1 LYIIFISNLFVRIYY
16 LLVELISNWPAKVQ
30 KSFLMPKYF
39 QPKANQRANQRGLF
53 EPNAHARRRIIY
65 CDAMEKKLEGVKDIS
80 LTLRRKERKEL

>member
-1 LYIIFISNLFVRIYY
+1 
-16 LLVELISNWPAKVQ
+16 
-30 KSFLMPKYF
+30 MPKYF